1 MDVLARIRGLMEE
14 KNLNEYKLSQLS
26 GVPQSTLNSLFNRN
40 YIPSIPT
47 LELICKGLGLTMAE
61 FMSEGETPA
70 TLSPE
75 QLKMFQKWSK
85 LTRHQKEALMKLIE
99 SMEHE

>member
-61 FMSEGETPA
+61 FMSEG
-70 TLSPE
+70 
-75 QLKMFQKWSK
+75 
-85 LTRHQKEALMKLIE
+85 
-99 SMEHE
+99 